1 MVSGNVR
8 KDVNSRAGNIDRTF
22 PVATVLLTSLRSP
35 IAHHSP
41 KSQTP
46 WIGRD
51 KGLREDNDL
60 YSLAGRPCGQGSNF
74 LQSALP
80 IKGNRG
86 SLQDGSTNALY
97 LCCHSFFSCYLL
109 SFEETCSYLSVAIA
123 ARHQHT
129 AAMTNPLPG
138 SVSCGDVKRPTGAYS
153 HFAQV
158 GALVCPARDHRPH
171 QIAGLEAFDAL
182 ALLGA
187 GARKTVLIHATHLP
201 APMPRRT

>member
-22 PVATVLLTSLRSP
+22 PVATVLLTSLWSP

-86 SLQDGSTNALY
+86 SLHDGGTNALY

-109 SFEETCSYLSVAIA
+109 SFEETCSVAWSAATISSV
-123 ARHQHT
+123 
-129 AAMTNPLPG
+129 
-138 SVSCGDVKRPTGAYS
+138 D
-153 HFAQV
+153 
-158 GALVCPARDHRPH
+158 
-171 QIAGLEAFDAL
+171 
-182 ALLGA
+182 
-187 GARKTVLIHATHLP
+187 RKTP
-201 APMPRRT
+201 ALKRRRFSCTDCITKECKAVYRFISFSYRSIIAITMYKIGSPGGS